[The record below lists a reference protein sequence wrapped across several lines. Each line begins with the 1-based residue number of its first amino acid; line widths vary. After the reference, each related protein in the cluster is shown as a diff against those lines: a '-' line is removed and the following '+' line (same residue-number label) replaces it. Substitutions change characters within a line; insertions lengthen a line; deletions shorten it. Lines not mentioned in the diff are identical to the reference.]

1 MGRSRP
7 GNDAFRVIYIFFF
20 FFTADEGSSTNAIL
34 LIAGKII
41 VNIFCG

>member
-1 MGRSRP
+1 MMLSGFLST
-7 GNDAFRVIYIFFF
+7 FSFF

>member
-1 MGRSRP
+1 MMLSGLST
-7 GNDAFRVIYIFFF
+7 FSFF

>member
-1 MGRSRP
+1 MMLSGLST
-7 GNDAFRVIYIFFF
+7 FSF

>member
-1 MGRSRP
+1 MMLSGFLST
-7 GNDAFRVIYIFFF
+7 FSFLF
-20 FFTADEGSSTNAIL
+20 FFTADEGSSANAIL